1 MWHMSIIHTPSY
13 RILHGG
19 IKQHDDHS
27 KETMD
32 RLGVPQKLEH
42 VRDKD
47 YHMLKED
54 IPYCRTGLTKFAVV
68 QFTVHLGVHIIG
80 DGILRCKILQG
91 LSPTYIDNRICYVS
105 LMIQLGEKNF
115 NL

>member
-1 MWHMSIIHTPSY
+1 MCVCVCVSACVCVWFMCICMWHRSIIHTPSY

-19 IKQHDDHS
+19 IEQHDDHS

-54 IPYCRTGLTKFAVV
+54 IHTAE
-68 QFTVHLGVHIIG
+68 
-80 DGILRCKILQG
+80 QG
-91 LSPTYIDNRICYVS
+91 
-105 LMIQLGEKNF
+105 
-115 NL
+115 